1 MNLLGF
7 TGTKPLGDVALVGA
21 GVAMAAGSLI
31 FASYMLI
38 NADSGPRINGMQYL
52 AIFDKPR
59 GAHPMVLDA
68 PPPAPKA
75 AAPVAHASPVP
86 AAAAAPTP
94 IVSSSPAPT
103 VADVAPRVAG
113 EGLDMAPTG
122 SIARS
127 AATAPSVSGGF
138 RILSVEPGVA
148 WLTNGAEI
156 RAIRTGDVAPGLGR
170 VASIEKRDGR
180 WTLIGDSGSPVLTE
194 APQSRGADLFSRRMI
209 FGVGD

>member
-7 TGTKPLGDVALVGA
+7 TGTKPLGDVALIGA
-21 GVAMAAGSLI
+21 GVAMAAGSVL

-59 GAHPMVLDA
+59 GSHPMVLDA
-68 PPPAPKA
+68 PPPPAPKPA
-75 AAPVAHASPVP
+75 PGAAPIAHASP
-86 AAAAAPTP
+86 TP
-94 IVSSSPAPT
+94 VVSSSPAPAVT
-103 VADVAPRVAG
+103 VAAVAPKVAG

-122 SIARS
+122 SITRG
-127 AATAPSVSGGF
+127 AATAASVSGGF
-138 RILSVEPGVA
+138 RILAVEPGVA

-156 RAIRTGDVAPGLGR
+156 RAIRAGDVAPGLSR

-180 WTLIGDSGSPVLTE
+180 WTLIDDSGSPMLAE
-194 APQSRGADLFSRRMI
+194 APQGQGPDPFSHRMI
-209 FGVGD
+209 FGGGN